1 MIDISHEPQEE
12 LVLGEYRY
20 RLFLSFDNVL
30 RVFDVWQDEDIEPR
44 DRVFHALYVLT
55 RERDFYGLTI
65 EQALAVYDMIHAEHI
80 KVIRPTD
87 AAPRYDLEGNV
98 LPTKNDP
105 EEDEDGDDSPPF
117 SFKYDGDYIFASF
130 MQAYGIDLIEQQG
143 KLSWRKFNALLSG
156 LPSDTKLAQV
166 MEIRAWKPS
175 DTKDKKERERMRKL
189 QKIYA
194 LPDERRKTQQDAE
207 EEQE

>member
-1 MIDISHEPQEE
+1 MIDIAHEPQEE

-87 AAPRYDLEGNV
+87 AAPRYDLDGNV
-98 LPTKNDP
+98 LPTKYDT
-105 EEDEDGDDSPPF
+105 DEDISIHAP
-117 SFKYDGDYIFASF
+117 
-130 MQAYGIDLIEQQG
+130 
-143 KLSWRKFNALLSG
+143 
-156 LPSDTKLAQV
+156 V
-166 MEIRAWKPS
+166 
-175 DTKDKKERERMRKL
+175 
-189 QKIYA
+189 
-194 LPDERRKTQQDAE
+194 
-207 EEQE
+207 

>member
-65 EQALAVYDMIHAEHI
+65 EQALAVYDMIHEQHI

-87 AAPRYDLEGNV
+87 AAPRHCA
-98 LPTKNDP
+98 T
-105 EEDEDGDDSPPF
+105 
-117 SFKYDGDYIFASF
+117 
-130 MQAYGIDLIEQQG
+130 
-143 KLSWRKFNALLSG
+143 LLRTAMPACCAGWMS
-156 LPSDTKLAQV
+156 S
-166 MEIRAWKPS
+166 I
-175 DTKDKKERERMRKL
+175 RMR
-189 QKIYA
+189 
-194 LPDERRKTQQDAE
+194 
-207 EEQE
+207 